1 MSAGNQWVK
10 TGDWRWTNTQLQWN
24 DFIWEKHFHLNNN
37 AWEVT
42 EDMFISLKYEIIHNF
57 YLSESYWWSVVF
69 PLEDLVEMQES
80 RIRWSEC
87 KTGFCCAADSRRR
100 LKLCLYG
107 NRFTPNGKVEL
118 LVHAGLV
125 WDLYQALTHA
135 FDYKITIA
143 IFSQNAPF
151 FWADRSLL
159 ALKSIIMVWFIDDII
174 VFEKW

>member
-1 MSAGNQWVK
+1 M
-10 TGDWRWTNTQLQWN
+10 
-24 DFIWEKHFHLNNN
+24 
-37 AWEVT
+37 
-42 EDMFISLKYEIIHNF
+42 HNF
-57 YLSESYWWSVVF
+57 YLSESHWWSVVF

-118 LVHAGLV
+118 LVQAGLV

-135 FDYKITIA
+135 YYYKITV
-143 IFSQNAPF
+143 FSLFFFFLSKQEFISVEVNHNGVIYWWHHCLWEMAKAHVPVSSAVMSLSSVDSLSVIPALMLRISLFPF
-151 FWADRSLL
+151 RISRVSFLRC
-159 ALKSIIMVWFIDDII
+159 
-174 VFEKW
+174 